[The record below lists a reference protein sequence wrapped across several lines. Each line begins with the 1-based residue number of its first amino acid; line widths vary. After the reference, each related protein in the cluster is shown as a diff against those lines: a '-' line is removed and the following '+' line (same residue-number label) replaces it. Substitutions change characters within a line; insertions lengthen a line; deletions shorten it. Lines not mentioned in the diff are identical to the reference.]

1 MTAHK
6 TLLVLASL
14 ALVMPA
20 CGPLAAERA
29 AAQQAAAAQTAAARL
44 AQTEAA
50 RPTSTVTSLPPTATL
65 PPTGTFT
72 PSPLPSDTP
81 TPEPTATSTRAA
93 GIDPNALVIYYF
105 VVGGGEKGECGD
117 RAIPFSTGR
126 LKTGDPVADV
136 RTALEIL
143 FGNHSPYVGGYE
155 NPIGLSNIQV
165 DDVYLSAN
173 GKYVQVIASGTVVK
187 DKENYCQWDRMRDQV
202 KATLNRAASPLAVD
216 IQFNGKPFND
226 FVSADHP

>member
-1 MTAHK
+1 MSQ
-6 TLLVLASL
+6 LLT
-14 ALVMPA
+14 
-20 CGPLAAERA
+20 E
-29 AAQQAAAAQTAAARL
+29 QAALWT
-44 AQTEAA
+44 
-50 RPTSTVTSLPPTATL
+50 PTFTPLPPTAAFT
-65 PPTGTFT
+65 PTGTFT
-72 PSPLPSDTP
+72 PSPPPSDTP
-81 TPEPTATSTRAA
+81 TPEPSATPTRPA
-93 GIDPNALVIYYF
+93 GIDPNAIVVYYF
-105 VVGGGEKGECGD
+105 VVGGGERGDCGD
-117 RAIPFSTGR
+117 RAIPFSTGW

-165 DDVYLSAN
+165 DDVYLAAN

-187 DKENYCQWDRMRDQV
+187 DKEDYCQWDRMRDQV
-202 KATLNRAASPLAVD
+202 KATLNRAASPLVVD